1 MITDRQ
7 DRRVVEFGSPE
18 YHMWRQQGY
27 KIEAGPSG
35 SGNVTMRGPLRL
47 NTKAD
52 LDAYRRA
59 QRQQNVAA
67 AKREY
72 VKINQEA
79 VKQYYGQH

>member
-18 YHMWRQQGY
+18 YHMWRAQGY
-27 KIEAGPSG
+27 KIVSG
-35 SGNVTMRGPLRL
+35 SSSGNVTMLGPLRL

-52 LDAYRRA
+52 FEAFRKA
-59 QRQQNVAA
+59 QRKQNKEA

-72 VKINQEA
+72 LKVNPEA
-79 VKQYYGQH
+79 VKQYYGSN

>member
-27 KIEAGPSG
+27 KIEDGPS
-35 SGNVTMRGPLRL
+35 SGKVTMIGPLRL

-52 LDAYRRA
+52 FDAFRRA
-59 QRQQNVAA
+59 QRKQNTEA

-72 VKINQEA
+72 VKPNPEA
-79 VKQYYGQH
+79 VKQ